1 MARSGVEGR
10 EIDCSRCCSHSQST
24 DDKVYGLQSKGRS
37 WRDKKQMSGE
47 ELWMTRT
54 RSPDETE
61 ARALVVGDGGSL
73 VAGVEVLM
81 VLIAV
86 GGPRARVPEAC

>member
-24 DDKVYGLQSKGRS
+24 DDKVYGLQSKGRN
-37 WRDKKQMSGE
+37 WRDKKQMSDE
-47 ELWMTRT
+47 ERGMTRT

-61 ARALVVGDGGSL
+61 ASTCGGGMGGSL
-73 VAGVEVLM
+73 VAGAEVLM